1 METLY
6 TIRKVIADTIEQKL
20 AEVLSTEL
28 KFPLPLVDYLGV
40 RGKKL
45 KILLEIYE
53 DTVIAYL
60 AQDRDI
66 FAEGPTIR
74 KAKTNLRASLNE
86 EYAFFLRHEK
96 ELSKDLKNK
105 LTVLQRLLE

>member
-1 METLY
+1 MEALQ
-6 TIRKVIADTIEQKL
+6 TIQKVVADAIEQKL
-20 AEVLSTEL
+20 AEVLPTAL

-45 KILLEIYE
+45 KIILEIYE
-53 DTVIAYL
+53 DTVVAYL

-74 KAKTNLRASLNE
+74 KAKTNLRASLND
-86 EYAFFLRHEK
+86 EYASLLQHER
-96 ELSKDLKNK
+96 EMSKALKNK
-105 LTVLQRLLE
+105 LAVLQGLLG